1 MPAYP
6 SRDNCHIWNSNLLAT
21 GEENRIT
28 KPECISEI
36 ARATGA
42 GKIFLFNF
50 ISGVQLLPQAAGT
63 VFASLSLASCSTHLE
78 GKLLSDRKVFIIL
91 EILEILT
98 RRVAGSGLTRS
109 SSERRVLSSTSS
121 TESSS
126 MSSRVQTLAGCLAG
140 AGAGLAKDRSL
151 EAPTS

>member
-50 ISGVQLLPQAAGT
+50 ISGVQLLPQATGT

-78 GKLLSDRKVFIIL
+78 GKLLSSFYNSRNTRNPYSESCWVGFDQIL
-91 EILEILT
+91 FREKSLVVHQLHG
-98 RRVAGSGLTRS
+98 VVLDVLQGPDVGGLFGRGWS
-109 SSERRVLSSTSS
+109 WF
-121 TESSS
+121 
-126 MSSRVQTLAGCLAG
+126 GKG
-140 AGAGLAKDRSL
+140 
-151 EAPTS
+151 